1 MTDIDL
7 RDRLQQARDQL
18 AAAEHALSASTPT
31 PAALHTAVH
40 GAMQISAAL
49 AALVQ
54 AVMHQA
60 PIALD
65 HTSGPLLEE
74 LRADLRA
81 MHGCLITGH
90 KLLAPARDDL
100 QHFVTNPNTA
110 RQPDPGQR

>member
-1 MTDIDL
+1 MTEDDL
-7 RDRLQQARDQL
+7 RDTLKRARDQL
-18 AAAEHALSASTPT
+18 AAAEHALTAATPT
-31 PAALHTAVH
+31 PAALHTVVD

-49 AALVQ
+49 ATLVQ
-54 AVMHQA
+54 TVRQQA
-60 PIALD
+60 PTALD

-100 QHFVTNPNTA
+100 QHFVTNPNAA
-110 RQPDPGQR
+110 RQADPEER